1 VCVSCDPTRTRT
13 QIMEKSKK
21 YVEYAQDAANIYNK
35 WQRATSKEDKINLW
49 ADFEL
54 VSKLRDSFQHDRH
67 AVSATTTRK
76 KRKTT
81 TDDKKTTT
89 DDTTDDKKKK
99 TDDTT
104 DDTTDD
110 KKKKTDDKKTTT
122 DKKKKKTAGGIKEK
136 KTKKVIE

>member
-1 VCVSCDPTRTRT
+1 MCVSCDPTRTRT

-99 TDDTT
+99 TDD
-104 DDTTDD
+104 
-110 KKKKTDDKKTTT
+110 KKTTT

>member
-1 VCVSCDPTRTRT
+1 
-13 QIMEKSKK
+13 MEKSKK

-99 TDDTT
+99 TDD
-104 DDTTDD
+104 
-110 KKKKTDDKKTTT
+110 KKTTT